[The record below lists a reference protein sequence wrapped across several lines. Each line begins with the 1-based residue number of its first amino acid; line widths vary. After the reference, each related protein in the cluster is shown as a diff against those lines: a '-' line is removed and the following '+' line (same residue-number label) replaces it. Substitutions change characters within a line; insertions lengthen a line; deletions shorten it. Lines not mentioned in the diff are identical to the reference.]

1 MKLPALLAVSLG
13 LAVEDDGGGIGA
25 AEADS
30 MSAVIAFE
38 FGDIDLAA
46 RDLASG
52 G

>member
-1 MKLPALLAVSLG
+1 M
-13 LAVEDDGGGIGA
+13 EEDGGGIGA
-25 AEADS
+25 SEADS
-30 MSAVIAFE
+30 VSAVIAFK